1 MWFAAGA
8 IELNR
13 LLLLQKRAFRIICGA
28 PQLSHSMPLALQL
41 NILPLHEYITF
52 SVRLFTF
59 NIYHN
64 ILQISVHIL
73 FTNLSH
79 LYNYSRLRHSLYNFV
94 AIRCNTS
101 KCQSFILY
109 IKVFVVLCRYVWSGL
124 IVVLGIYL
132 NIYNKNKAKW
142 NASILYY
149 INQFSFNSLKLFA
162 ARHGRMSVNREHIV

>member
-109 IKVFVVLCRYVWSGL
+109 RDKQSCNNLPTKLKECFNFLSFKCILKP
-124 IVVLGIYL
+124 YL
-132 NIYNKNKAKW
+132 
-142 NASILYY
+142 SQL
-149 INQFSFNSLKLFA
+149 LL
-162 ARHGRMSVNREHIV
+162 